1 MQQSIADM
9 NKRNKG
15 KVLFFSYYKGLL
27 YDKNILELILSKIIK
42 RRYSY
47 EYFTITES

>member
-1 MQQSIADM
+1 M

-15 KVLFFSYYKGLL
+15 KVFFSYYKGLL
-27 YDKNILELILSKIIK
+27 YDKNILELFLSKIIK